1 MGCGFFRQA
10 YEELR
15 VSDSIGF
22 KIERRSTCPTGG
34 KFRTWPCT
42 AITNAM
48 CQKPTNPWANAKD
61 ATVIPAAQP
70 CEARLS
76 DVCGRLKA

>member
-10 YEELR
+10 YKELR

-22 KIERRSTCPTGG
+22 KIERGSTCPTGG

-48 CQKPTNPWANAKD
+48 CQKPTNPWANAKMRLLFR
-61 ATVIPAAQP
+61 QP
-70 CEARLS
+70 SLAKR
-76 DVCGRLKA
+76 VCQMFAVA